1 MAEIVSVV
9 IDAIVTGEAVV
20 AECEKM
26 GLGEGNIHLAVAGL
40 AGVCGESRDVALM
53 AVITGE
59 RIARSCALM
68 SI

>member
-1 MAEIVSVV
+1 MAEIVSVA

-40 AGVCGESRDVALM
+40 AGVWGES
-53 AVITGE
+53 
-59 RIARSCALM
+59 
-68 SI
+68 